1 MATKTNTTHTK
12 VKTIKAKA
20 LSDEFGRR
28 RNNKTR
34 SEKVRTK
41 AYYLAALS
49 SEDRKVLEAG
59 GTVTKTYKSGRVES
73 YVLG

>member
-1 MATKTNTTHTK
+1 MATRKNTT

-20 LSDEFGRR
+20 LTDEFGRR
-28 RNNKTR
+28 RNNKNRT
-34 SEKVRTK
+34 EKVRTK

-49 SEDRKVLEAG
+49 SDDRKALEAG